1 MKLHALLLTTAGV
14 LILKIVVGHQ
24 TPIEGMYLFG
34 IAFLLFLVGGVM
46 YSFNWDKEH
55 GTTDTRDAFVLL
67 MLKELYMNGSRIMLF
82 IIAIFFTLWQVYGH

>member
-1 MKLHALLLTTAGV
+1 
-14 LILKIVVGHQ
+14 
-24 TPIEGMYLFG
+24 
-34 IAFLLFLVGGVM
+34 M